1 MLRNGTKTR
10 YSWTIFR
17 EADPRLRSSTTCL
30 RMQRLSMS
38 KISGFILHSG
48 RLKCNRRA
56 PTFLRMPSNKIN
68 YSSSIS
74 IFIRAMKNLIR
85 TLVIPNNILAPTE
98 FNLIKS
104 SSFLCLE
111 TTVPP
116 THKHPCSQ
124 IFLET

>member
-30 RMQRLSMS
+30 RMQRLSKS
-38 KISGFILHSG
+38 KISGCTLHSG
-48 RLKCNRRA
+48 RFKCNRWA
-56 PTFLRMPSNKIN
+56 PTISRMRSNKTY
-68 YSSSIS
+68 YSSSRS
-74 IFIRAMKNLIR
+74 IIIKARKNLIR
-85 TLVIPNNILAPTE
+85 TLVIPNYILAPTE

-116 THKHPCSQ
+116 THKHPCSLM
-124 IFLET
+124 FLET